1 MNDWIN
7 GLIERVKTMWGQ
19 WKLPQRLIFFGI
31 IGVTVVAV
39 VMLLVFSASP
49 TAVPLLSQPITDEQ
63 QLADIATRLD
73 QEGVAYTITPEN
85 VVTVRDERTAQRMR
99 AILTREDL
107 IPAGTDPWELFDI
120 ERWTLTDFER
130 NVNLQRS
137 IMRQLEQHITAL
149 DDIDAASVTIV
160 MPEEQLF
167 AEQQNPVTASVIIT
181 PKPGSD
187 IRESRSK
194 IEGIEKLIQFAVE
207 GLTPEYITITDPTGV
222 TLNDFENLQEFDRLE
237 LTRRELAIVEEQESK
252 YRDAIVTALSEIYG
266 RDRIEVVNIN
276 VDMDMGKRTEE
287 TEEFFP
293 ITTVEDNPRT
303 PFDETEY
310 VLSIPRSTERIDEN
324 YEGTGLN
331 PEGPPGME
339 GQTPPA
345 YQDLEGLVG
354 RWNNNEERVN
364 NEINSRRI
372 IEEKSP
378 TIRRITASVAIDG
391 IWRWT
396 YNDRGDV
403 ELNPDGSILREY
415 TPVDTDELSAA
426 RELVEHAIGYNPDR
440 GDAVSVRHI
449 QFDRSAQFREEDD
462 RFRRQRQIQMIVL
475 YVLIGIAVL
484 LVSFI
489 VFRLVSREIE
499 RRRRLHEEELARQH
513 QAMREAALRSA
524 EEESA
529 EVEMSVEE
537 RARMEL
543 EEMAINAAR
552 EHPEDVAQ
560 LIRTWLTEE

>member
-1 MNDWIN
+1 MNEWIKR
-7 GLIERVKTMWGQ
+7 LVDRVKTMWGQ
-19 WKLPQRLIFFGI
+19 WKLLQKLVFFGI
-31 IGVTVVAV
+31 IGVVIVGV
-39 VMLLVFSASP
+39 VMLLLFSASP
-49 TAVPLLSQPITDEQ
+49 TQIALLNRPITDEQ
-63 QLADIATRLD
+63 QLTDIATRLD
-73 QEGVAYTITPEN
+73 QEGIPYTITADN
-85 VVTVRDERTAQRMR
+85 IVMVDDERTAQRMR

-107 IPAGTDPWELFDI
+107 IPSGTDPWELFDI

-149 DDIDAASVTIV
+149 DDVDSASVTIV
-160 MPEEQLF
+160 IPEEQLF

-187 IRESRSK
+187 IRESRAK

-207 GLTPEYITITDPTGV
+207 GLSPENITITDPTGV
-222 TLNDFENLQEFDRLE
+222 SLNDFENLREFDRLE
-237 LTRRELAIVEEQESK
+237 LTRRELAIVEEQETK
-252 YRDAIVTALSEIYG
+252 YKAAIVTALSEIYG
-266 RDRIEVVNIN
+266 QDRIEVVNIN
-276 VDMDMGKRTEE
+276 IDMDMGKRTEE

-293 ITTVEDNPRT
+293 ITTVHDNPRT

-310 VLSIPRSTERIDEN
+310 VLSIPRSTESIDEE
-324 YEGTGLN
+324 YEGTGFN

-345 YQDLEGLVG
+345 YQDLEGIVG
-354 RWNNNEERVN
+354 RWSNDEERIN

-372 IEEKSP
+372 LEEKSP
-378 TIRRITASVAIDG
+378 SIERITASVAIDG
-391 IWRWT
+391 VWRWSYT
-396 YNDRGDV
+396 DKGDV
-403 ELNPDGSILREY
+403 ELEPDGSIVREY
-415 TPVDTDELSAA
+415 TPVSDDELSAA
-426 RELVEHAIGYNPDR
+426 RELVEHAIGYSPDR

-449 QFDRSAQFREEDD
+449 QFDRSVQFQKEDE

-560 LIRTWLTEE
+560 LIRTWLAEE

>member
-1 MNDWIN
+1 
-7 GLIERVKTMWGQ
+7 
-19 WKLPQRLIFFGI
+19 
-31 IGVTVVAV
+31 
-39 VMLLVFSASP
+39 
-49 TAVPLLSQPITDEQ
+49 
-63 QLADIATRLD
+63 
-73 QEGVAYTITPEN
+73 
-85 VVTVRDERTAQRMR
+85 
-99 AILTREDL
+99 
-107 IPAGTDPWELFDI
+107 
-120 ERWTLTDFER
+120 
-130 NVNLQRS
+130 
-137 IMRQLEQHITAL
+137 MRQLEQHITAL

-237 LTRRELAIVEEQESK
+237 LTRRELAIVQEQESK
-252 YRDAIVTALSEIYG
+252 YREAILSALSEIYG

-396 YNDRGDV
+396 YSDRGDV
-403 ELNPDGSILREY
+403 ELNPDGSIAREY
-415 TPVDTDELSAA
+415 TPVDGEELSAA
-426 RELVEHAIGYNPDR
+426 RELVEHAIGYDPDR

>member
-1 MNDWIN
+1 MNEWLK
-7 GLIERVKTMWGQ
+7 GLVDRVKTLWAQ
-19 WKLPQRLIFFGI
+19 WKLPQKLIFFGI
-31 IGVTVVAV
+31 IGVSVVAV
-39 VMLLVFSASP
+39 VMLVVFSASP
-49 TAVPLLSQPITDEQ
+49 SQVALLNRPITDEA
-63 QLADIATRLD
+63 QLAEIATRLD
-73 QEGVAYTITPEN
+73 QEGVVYTISPN
-85 VVTVRDERTAQRMR
+85 NIIMLQDERTAQRMR

-107 IPAGTDPWELFDI
+107 LPTGTDPWELFDI

-149 DDIDAASVTIV
+149 DDVDAASVTIV
-160 MPEEQLF
+160 MPEERLF
-167 AEQQNPVTASVIIT
+167 AEQQNPVTASVILV

-187 IRESRSK
+187 IRENRSK

-207 GLTPEYITITDPTGV
+207 GLVPENITITDPSGV
-222 TLNDFENLQEFDRLE
+222 QLNNFENLAEFDRLE
-237 LTRRELAIVEEQESK
+237 LTRRELQIIRDQENQYRQAILTSL
-252 YRDAIVTALSEIYG
+252 AEIYG
-266 RDRIEVVNIN
+266 RDRVEVVNIN
-276 VDMDMGKRTEE
+276 VEMDMGKRTEE

-303 PFDETEY
+303 PFDETEF
-310 VLSIPRSTERIDEN
+310 VLSIPRSTEMINEN
-324 YEGTGLN
+324 YEGTGFN
-331 PEGPPGME
+331 PEGPPGVE

-345 YQDLEGLVG
+345 YQDLDGLVG
-354 RWNNNEERVN
+354 RWNNSEQRIN
-364 NEINSRRI
+364 NEVNSRRI
-372 IEEKSP
+372 MEEKSP
-378 TIRRITASVAIDG
+378 TIERISASVALDG
-391 IWRWT
+391 TWRWSYT
-396 YNDRGDV
+396 DRGDV
-403 ELNPDGSILREY
+403 EINPDGSIVRTY
-415 TPVDTDELSAA
+415 TPVAPEDLAAA
-426 RELVEHAIGYNPDR
+426 RELVETAIGFSADR
-440 GDAVSVRHI
+440 GDSVSVRHI
-449 QFDRSAQFREEDD
+449 QFDRSAQFNEEDE

-489 VFRLVSREIE
+489 VFRLISREIE
-499 RRRRLHEEELARQH
+499 RRRRLREEELARQH

-543 EEMAINAAR
+543 EEMAINMAR

>member
-1 MNDWIN
+1 MNDWLKGQLDRIKQ
-7 GLIERVKTMWGQ
+7 LWGQ
-19 WKLPQRLIFFGI
+19 WALPQKLIFFGI
-31 IGVTVVAV
+31 IGVTVAAV
-39 VMLLVFSASP
+39 IMLVVFSAAPAS
-49 TAVPLLSQPITDEQ
+49 VPLLTQAVTDEQ
-63 QLADIATRLD
+63 QLAEIATRLD
-73 QEGVAYTITPEN
+73 QEGVAYSITPDNVIMMEN
-85 VVTVRDERTAQRMR
+85 ERTAQRMR

-107 IPAGTDPWELFDI
+107 IPADTDPWELFDI

-149 DDIDAASVTIV
+149 DDVDAASVTIV
-160 MPEEQLF
+160 IPEVELF
-167 AEQQNPVTASVIIT
+167 AEQQNPTTASVILT

-187 IRESRSK
+187 IRQNRAK

-207 GLTPEYITITDPTGV
+207 GLMPENITITDPSGV
-222 TLNDFENLQEFDRLE
+222 TLNDFEDLQDFDRLE
-237 LTRRELAIVEEQESK
+237 LTRRELQIVREQEEQ
-252 YRDAIVTALSEIYG
+252 YRQAILSALAEIYG
-266 RDRIEVVNIN
+266 RERVEVVNIN
-276 VDMDMGKRTEE
+276 VDMDMGMRTEE

-303 PFDETEY
+303 PFDETQF
-310 VLSIPRSTERIDEN
+310 VLSIPRSTEAIDEN
-324 YEGTGLN
+324 YEGTGFN

-345 YQDLEGLVG
+345 YQDLDGLVG
-354 RWNNNEERVN
+354 RYNNSEERIN

-372 IEEKSP
+372 VEEKSP
-378 TIRRITASVAIDG
+378 SIQRITASVAIDG
-391 IWRWT
+391 TWRWNF
-396 YNDRGDV
+396 NDRGEV
-403 ELNPDGSILREY
+403 ELNPDGSIVRTYNPISEEDLE
-415 TPVDTDELSAA
+415 AA
-426 RELVEHAIGYNPDR
+426 RALVEHAIGFDQDR
-440 GDAVSVRHI
+440 GDAVTVRHI
-449 QFDRSAQFREEDD
+449 QFDRSAQFREEDEQ
-462 RFRRQRQIQMIVL
+462 FRRQRQIQMIVL

-489 VFRLVSREIE
+489 VFRLISREIE
-499 RRRRLHEEELARQH
+499 RRRRLREEELARQH

-560 LIRTWLTEE
+560 LIRTWIAEE

>member
-1 MNDWIN
+1 MNEWIKRV
-7 GLIERVKTMWGQ
+7 LARVKTMWGQ
-19 WKLPQRLIFFGI
+19 WQMSQKLIFFGI
-31 IGVTVVAV
+31 IGVTVVGV
-39 VMLLVFSASP
+39 VLLLLFSAAP
-49 TAVPLLSQPITDEQ
+49 TQVALISQPITDPQ

-73 QEGVAYTITPEN
+73 QEGVPYTVTAENIITVE
-85 VVTVRDERTAQRMR
+85 DQRTAQRMR

-107 IPAGTDPWELFDI
+107 IPSGTDPWELFDI

-149 DDIDAASVTIV
+149 DDVDAASVTIV

-167 AEQQNPVTASVIIT
+167 ADQQNPVTASVILT

-187 IRESRSK
+187 LRESRAK

-207 GLTPEYITITDPTGV
+207 GLVPENITITDPSGV
-222 TLNDFENLQEFDRLE
+222 TLNNFENLDDFDRLE
-237 LTRRELAIVEEQESK
+237 LTRRELAIVREQETK
-252 YRDAIVTALSEIYG
+252 YSQAILSALSEIYG
-266 RDRIEVVNIN
+266 RDRVEVVNIN

-287 TEEFFP
+287 TQEFFP

-303 PFDETEY
+303 PFDEREY
-310 VLSIPRSTERIDEN
+310 VLSIPRSIEQIDEN
-324 YEGTGLN
+324 YEGTGFN

-345 YQDLEGLVG
+345 YQDLDGLVG
-354 RWNNNEERVN
+354 RWGNEEERIN
-364 NEINSRRI
+364 NEINSRLI
-372 IEEKSP
+372 MEEKSP
-378 TIRRITASVAIDG
+378 SIDRITASVAIDG
-391 IWRWT
+391 VWSWSYT
-396 YNDRGDV
+396 DTGDV
-403 ELNPDGSILREY
+403 ELKADGSIVRQY
-415 TPVDTDELSAA
+415 DPIDPDELAAA
-426 RELVEHAIGYNPDR
+426 RELVEHAIGYDQDR

-449 QFDRSAQFREEDD
+449 QFDRSAQFNEEDE

-489 VFRLVSREIE
+489 VFRLISREIE

>member
-1 MNDWIN
+1 MNEWLTSQLNRI
-7 GLIERVKTMWGQ
+7 KTLWGQ

-31 IGVTVVAV
+31 IGVTGVAV
-39 VMLLVFSASP
+39 IMLILFSASP
-49 TAVPLLSQPITDEQ
+49 AQTPLLSQPITDQEQ
-63 QLADIATRLD
+63 LSRITNRLD
-73 QEGVAYTITPEN
+73 QEGVAYTVSPEN
-85 VVTVRDERTAQRMR
+85 VILMEDERTAQRMR
-99 AILTREDL
+99 SVLTREDL
-107 IPAGTDPWELFDI
+107 IPSDTDPWELFDI

-137 IMRQLEQHITAL
+137 IMRQLEQHISAL
-149 DDIDAASVTIV
+149 DDVDGASVTVV
-160 MPEEQLF
+160 MPEDELF
-167 AEQQNPVTASVIIT
+167 AEQQDPVTASVILT
-181 PKPGSD
+181 PTPGND
-187 IRESRSK
+187 LRENRSK

-207 GLTPEYITITDPTGV
+207 GLAAENITITDRSGV
-222 TLNDFENLQEFDRLE
+222 TLNDFENLQDFDRLD
-237 LTRRELAIVEEQESK
+237 LTRRELEIVRDQEDRYRRAIL
-252 YRDAIVTALSEIYG
+252 TALSEIYG
-266 RDRIEVVNIN
+266 RDRVEVVNIN

-310 VLSIPRSTERIDEN
+310 VLSIPRSTETIDEN
-324 YEGTGLN
+324 YEGTGFN
-331 PEGPPGME
+331 PEGPPGVE

-345 YQDLEGLVG
+345 YQDLDGLVG
-354 RWNNNEERVN
+354 RWDNSEERIN

-372 IEEKSP
+372 TEEKSP
-378 TIRRITASVAIDG
+378 SIQRITASVAIDG
-391 IWRWT
+391 TWRWS
-396 YNDRGDV
+396 YDDRGEV
-403 ELNPDGSILREY
+403 EIAADGSIERNY
-415 TPVDTDELSAA
+415 TPVTPDELDSARA
-426 RELVEHAIGYNPDR
+426 LVEHAVGFDQDR
-440 GDAVSVRHI
+440 GDAVTVRHI
-449 QFDRSAQFREEDD
+449 QFDRSAQFREEDE

-489 VFRLVSREIE
+489 VFRLISREIE
-499 RRRRLHEEELARQH
+499 RRRRLREEELARQH

-529 EVEMSVEE
+529 EVEMSVED

-560 LIRTWLTEE
+560 LIRTWLAEE

>member
-1 MNDWIN
+1 MNEWIKR
-7 GLIERVKTMWGQ
+7 LVDRVKTMWGQ
-19 WKLPQRLIFFGI
+19 WKLPQKLVFFGI
-31 IGVTVVAV
+31 IGVALVGV
-39 VMLLVFSASP
+39 VMLLLFSASP
-49 TAVPLLSQPITDEQ
+49 TQVALLSQPITDEQ
-63 QLADIATRLD
+63 QLNDIATRLD
-73 QEGVAYTITPEN
+73 QEGITYTITADN
-85 VVTVRDERTAQRMR
+85 VVMVENERTAQRMR

-149 DDIDAASVTIV
+149 DDVDAASVTIV
-160 MPEEQLF
+160 MPEDQLF
-167 AEQQNPVTASVIIT
+167 AEQQNPVTASVILT

-187 IRESRSK
+187 IRENRAK
-194 IEGIEKLIQFAVE
+194 IEGVEKLIQFAVE
-207 GLTPEYITITDPTGV
+207 GLSPENITITDPTGV
-222 TLNDFENLQEFDRLE
+222 ALNDFENLQDFDRLE
-237 LTRRELAIVEEQESK
+237 LTRRELEIVREQEMK
-252 YRDAIVTALSEIYG
+252 YQEAIVTALSEIYG
-266 RDRIEVVNIN
+266 RDRVEVVNIN

-303 PFDETEY
+303 PFDETDY
-310 VLSIPRSTERIDEN
+310 VLSIPRSTESIDER
-324 YEGTGLN
+324 YEGTGFN

-345 YQDLEGLVG
+345 YQDLEGIVG
-354 RWNNNEERVN
+354 QWSNDEERIN

-372 IEEKSP
+372 YEEKSP
-378 TIRRITASVAIDG
+378 TINRITASVAIDG
-391 IWRWT
+391 VWSWSYT
-396 YNDRGDV
+396 DKGDV
-403 ELNPDGSILREY
+403 ELNPDGSIVRVY
-415 TPVDTDELSAA
+415 SPVEEDELAA
-426 RELVEHAIGYNPDR
+426 ATELVEHAIGYDADR

-449 QFDRSAQFREEDD
+449 QFDRSSQFQEEDE

-489 VFRLVSREIE
+489 VFRLISREIE

-560 LIRTWLTEE
+560 LIRTWLAEE

>member
-1 MNDWIN
+1 MNEWLTSQLNRI
-7 GLIERVKTMWGQ
+7 KTLWGQ

-31 IGVTVVAV
+31 VGVTGVAV
-39 VMLLVFSASP
+39 IMLILFSASP
-49 TAVPLLSQPITDEQ
+49 AQTPLLSQPITDQEQ
-63 QLADIATRLD
+63 LSRITNRLD
-73 QEGVAYTITPEN
+73 QEGVAYSVSPEN
-85 VVTVRDERTAQRMR
+85 VILMEDERTAQRMR
-99 AILTREDL
+99 SVLTREDL
-107 IPAGTDPWELFDI
+107 IPSDTDPWELFDI

-137 IMRQLEQHITAL
+137 IMRQLEQHISAL
-149 DDIDAASVTIV
+149 DDVDGASVTVV
-160 MPEEQLF
+160 MPEDELF
-167 AEQQNPVTASVIIT
+167 AEQQDPVTASVILT

-187 IRESRSK
+187 LRENRSK
-194 IEGIEKLIQFAVE
+194 IEGIEKLIEFAVE
-207 GLTPEYITITDPTGV
+207 GLAAENITITDRSGV
-222 TLNDFENLQEFDRLE
+222 TLNDFENLQDFDRLD
-237 LTRRELAIVEEQESK
+237 LTRRELEIVREQEDR
-252 YRDAIVTALSEIYG
+252 YRRAILTALSEIYG
-266 RDRIEVVNIN
+266 RDRVEVVNIN

-310 VLSIPRSTERIDEN
+310 VLSIPRSTETIDEN
-324 YEGTGLN
+324 YEGTGFN
-331 PEGPPGME
+331 PEGPPGVE

-345 YQDLEGLVG
+345 YQDLDGLVG
-354 RWNNNEERVN
+354 RWDNSEERIN

-372 IEEKSP
+372 TEEKSP
-378 TIRRITASVAIDG
+378 SIQRITASVAIDG
-391 IWRWT
+391 TWRWS
-396 YNDRGDV
+396 YDDRGEV
-403 ELNPDGSILREY
+403 EIASDGSIERNY
-415 TPVDTDELSAA
+415 TPVTPEELESARA
-426 RELVEHAIGYNPDR
+426 LVEHAVGFDQDR

-449 QFDRSAQFREEDD
+449 QFDRSAQFREEDE

-489 VFRLVSREIE
+489 VFRLISREIE
-499 RRRRLHEEELARQH
+499 RRRRLREEELARQH

-529 EVEMSVEE
+529 EVEMSVED

-560 LIRTWLTEE
+560 LIRTWLAEE